1 MRFSRIWAI
10 SCLLTAATAPRL
22 HAQTDEIQ
30 VYTAEIAEPGE
41 FTLTLH
47 NNYTPEGRTSP
58 EFPGGVTPNHTL
70 NGVPEWAYGATD
82 WLELGTYFA
91 VYSLTPTGGEHLQA
105 ESAKLRAL
113 FVVPH
118 ANKRTFFY
126 GLNFEFSHNARRWEP
141 TRNSGEMRPIIGVRG
156 GGWDFIVNPILDTG
170 FNGVKKLDFAPCERL
185 AYNLSEKWAFAV
197 EHYADYGVIND
208 FASSAEQQQAV
219 FAVVDYNGKTGVEFG
234 VGHGLT
240 HASDQWVIKLMLN
253 WSLNR

>member
-1 MRFSRIWAI
+1 
-10 SCLLTAATAPRL
+10 LAPRL

-58 EFPGGVTPNHTL
+58 DFPGGVTPNHTL

-82 WLELGTYFA
+82 WLELGAYVE
-91 VYSLTPTGGEHLQA
+91 VYSLTSGGEHFQA

-118 ANKRTFFY
+118 AEKRTFFY
-126 GLNFEFSHNARRWEP
+126 GLNFELSHNALRWEP
-141 TRNSGEMRPIIGVRG
+141 SRNSGEMRPIIGFRSH
-156 GGWDFIVNPILDTG
+156 GWDFIVNPILDTG
-170 FNGVKKLDFAPCERL
+170 FDGLKKLDFAPCERI
-185 AYNLSEKWAFAV
+185 AYNLSPKWAFAV
-197 EHYADYGVIND
+197 EHYSDYGAISAFD
-208 FASSAEQQQAV
+208 SASEQQQSV
-219 FAVVDYNGKTGVEFG
+219 FAVVDYTGKTGVEFG

-240 HASDQWVIKLMLN
+240 HASDQWVIKLMLS